1 VHLREL
7 PGHLCVG
14 RNGSAVIVGGEVKGS
29 TDFIYG
35 FGISYFE
42 NTTLASRGVSG
53 GLVAWKGYTE
63 FYGPDTFGAYFN
75 NTTII
80 ESSHAK
86 ASLNSTRKR
95 ALARPWNDQS
105 RLAVEQ
111 PVSCGVHQYGHD
123 GHRQP
128 ARIHNLA
135 GFGSPSIPEPHFLHR
150 GRLVW
155 TRMESVGAKLLD
167 RERHLGPVGSGAVLA
182 QPCLRRVPDMGG

>member
-63 FYGPDTFGAYFN
+63 FYGPDTFGASS
-75 NTTII
+75 TIRR
-80 ESSHAK
+80 SSSRH
-86 ASLNSTRKR
+86 TRKPR
-95 ALARPWNDQS
+95 STPL
-105 RLAVEQ
+105 
-111 PVSCGVHQYGHD
+111 
-123 GHRQP
+123 
-128 ARIHNLA
+128 
-135 GFGSPSIPEPHFLHR
+135 GSVPSLGR
-150 GRLVW
+150 GTTSLV
-155 TRMESVGAKLLD
+155 
-167 RERHLGPVGSGAVLA
+167 
-182 QPCLRRVPDMGG
+182 